1 MSGRLAGRHV
11 VVTGAGSGIGAATA
25 ARLRSD
31 GAKVFGVDLK
41 GEVEL
46 QVDVTDVNAPQT
58 IVSAAIER
66 IGAIDGLALCAGIT
80 GAVPIDGHDDAFW
93 DRVMAVNVTAV
104 FRIVRAALPALKAS
118 GNGRIVTIGSV
129 MSSFGAPGLT
139 AYAASKHAVL
149 GLSRAMAAELGPDGI
164 TVTCVQPGA
173 IETPMTAAAFEN
185 AQFADFWRNKTPLG
199 RLGKPED
206 IADVIAFLMT
216 EDARFISGTGILV
229 DGGAMAS
236 P

>member
-1 MSGRLAGRHV
+1 MSGRLADRHV
-11 VVTGAGSGIGAATA
+11 IVTGAGSGIGAATA
-25 ARLRSD
+25 FRLRRD

-46 QVDVTDVNAPQT
+46 QIDVTEPGASEA
-58 IVSAAIER
+58 IVSAAAKAM
-66 IGAIDGLALCAGIT
+66 GAINGLALCAGIT

-104 FRIVRAALPALKAS
+104 FRMVRAALPHLKSA
-118 GNGRIVTIGSV
+118 GNGRVVTIGSV

-139 AYAASKHAVL
+139 AYASSKHAVL
-149 GLSRAMAAELGPDGI
+149 GMTRAMAAELGPDGI
-164 TVTCVQPGA
+164 TVTCIQPGA
-173 IETPMTAAAFEN
+173 IETPMTAGAFEN
-185 AQFADFWRNKTPLG
+185 AQFADFWRNKAGLR

-216 EDARFISGTGILV
+216 EDARFVSGTGILV
-229 DGGAMAS
+229 DGAAMAS

>member
-1 MSGRLAGRHV
+1 MSERLADRHV
-11 VVTGAGSGIGAATA
+11 IVTGAGSGIGAATA
-25 ARLRSD
+25 ARLRGD
-31 GAKVFGVDLK
+31 GARVFGVDVK
-41 GEVEL
+41 GDVDL
-46 QVDVTDVNAPQT
+46 SIDVTEAGAPEA
-58 IVSAAIER
+58 IVR
-66 IGAIDGLALCAGIT
+66 GATDKMGRVDGLALCAGIT

-93 DRVMAVNVTAV
+93 DRVLAVNVTAV
-104 FRIVRAALPALKAS
+104 FRIVRASLPALKAS

-139 AYAASKHAVL
+139 AYTASKHAVL
-149 GLSRAMAAELGPDGI
+149 GMSRAMAAELGPDGI
-164 TVTCVQPGA
+164 TVTCIQPGA

-185 AQFADFWRNKTPLG
+185 AQFADFWRNKAALG

-216 EDARFISGTGILV
+216 DDARFISGTGILV